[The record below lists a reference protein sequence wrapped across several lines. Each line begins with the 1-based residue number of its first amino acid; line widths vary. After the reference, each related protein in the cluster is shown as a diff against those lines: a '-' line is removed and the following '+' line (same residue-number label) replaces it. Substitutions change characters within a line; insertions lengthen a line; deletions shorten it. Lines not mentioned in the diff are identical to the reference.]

1 MKHRLAQFDLVK
13 PKFPRGHEEMKGF
26 YSSTA
31 YVNALAEQHPGFI
44 WREKI
49 EEQQLLDHLW
59 GEGYLY
65 TLSLWRDVESLKDF
79 LYNTPH
85 RAFMQRGREW
95 FDPISHPR
103 VVLWWVEPSHI
114 PTLLEAHARLTK
126 LYEVGPSHDAFDLSS
141 SELPAVLY

>member
-1 MKHRLAQFDLVK
+1 MKRRLAQFDLVK
-13 PKFPRGHEEMKGF
+13 PKFPKCDPRMEEF
-26 YSSTA
+26 YASTG
-31 YVNALAEQHPGFI
+31 YINGIAEKHSGFI
-44 WREKI
+44 WREL
-49 EEQQLLDHLW
+49 EENQPLLDQLW

-85 RAFMQRGREW
+85 KTLMRRGGDW

-103 VVLWWVEPSHI
+103 VVLWWVEEGHV
-114 PTLLEAHARLTK
+114 PTLREAHSRLIQ

-141 SELPAVLY
+141 CELPTVLY